1 VLGVLEEEKADE
13 IPAEIM
19 ELAEQRKQAKLNKD
33 WARAD
38 AIRDELTEKGFVIED
53 MPGHDYRI
61 KSKDA

>member
-1 VLGVLEEEKADE
+1 MLGVLETAGDE

-19 ELAEQRKQAKLNKD
+19 DMAEQRKQAKLNKD

-38 AIRDELTEKGFVIED
+38 AIRDEVTEKGFVIED
-53 MPGHDYRI
+53 MPGHEYRI